1 MAQGE
6 SQSNTY
12 AETESVSIVTLNKDK
27 YLLLPMAS
35 LVVYKMNLVVWKL
48 FENSEVARPM
58 LRAMTR

>member
-35 LVVYKMNLVVWKL
+35 LVVYKMNLVV
-48 FENSEVARPM
+48 
-58 LRAMTR
+58 